1 MLLPGLHFLPTL
13 AIVSLL
19 FCSPLTGR
27 AAEPP
32 LRIGAWNLEQLG
44 TRTEPERTEA
54 DLDALAAKIRDLGVS
69 VLAVS
74 EVNGWRTLRDL
85 VRRIGPDWDGVLGRS
100 GYLGGKPPKQ
110 IGIGFLWDTRRV
122 ELVGASDWKTLPRRS
137 NGLRVFHRVP
147 VSACFRGVAGGP
159 DFRLV
164 AVHLKAGFEPADTQ
178 KRSIE
183 LAEIKKRIDRLLAT
197 PGEDRDIAVLGD
209 FNHSPAAPEHAILS
223 EKGFSTYLAG
233 DPPEPS
239 IIHFD
244 DQIDHIVPLA
254 GFDEVRKST
263 FDVLDD
269 EGERDKTAWRTRYSD
284 HYPVV
289 VELDPGPDDDPEAR
303 FTEGEAPLRPLS
315 EFRD

>member
-1 MLLPGLHFLPTL
+1 MSTPRCHFLL
-13 AIVSLL
+13 SAAFACLL
-19 FCSPLTGR
+19 CALSSTAK
-27 AAEPP
+27 AADTP
-32 LRIGAWNLEQLG
+32 LRIGAWNLEHLG
-44 TRTEPERTEA
+44 SRTEPKRTNE

-85 VRRIGPDWDGVLGRS
+85 ARRIGPEWDGVLGRS

-122 ELVGASDWKTLPRRS
+122 ELLEASDWKALPRRRD
-137 NGLRVFHRVP
+137 GLPVFHRVP
-147 VSACFRGVAGGP
+147 VTACFRAVGGGP

-178 KRSIE
+178 KRSVE
-183 LAEIKKRIDRLLAT
+183 LSEIKKRIDTLLAT
-197 PGEDRDIAVLGD
+197 PGEDADIAVLGD
-209 FNHSPAAPEHAILS
+209 FNHCPASPELAILTRKNFAS
-223 EKGFSTYLAG
+223 YLAS

-244 DQIDHIVPLA
+244 QQIDHIVPLS
-254 GFDEVRKST
+254 GFREIRKATFEV
-263 FDVLDD
+263 VDD
-269 EGERDKTAWRTRYSD
+269 EGNRDKTAWRTRYSD

-289 VELDPGPDDDPEAR
+289 VELDPGPDDDPEAT
-303 FTEGEAPLRPLS
+303 FSPSEAPLRPLS
-315 EFRD
+315 KFRD